1 MTLVELALTTYTES
15 KAMEAET
22 AGEYAEA
29 ARREFLQA
37 ARDCAGRTLDA
48 AAADLDWQYTP
59 ASDLPDRVEE
69 ARALLAPG
77 GLAYLRYRADYDE
90 EKFSFDLV
98 QPRRADR
105 VSPVT
110 GLFNL
115 GQLLSETDGT
125 RPAAEGRDGE
135 MPPPPGPLAG
145 IEALESQAIRV
156 AQLGRRL
163 LAQHGDA
170 GLTFQLASLFGHPD
184 GECTAELQ
192 LRAASVEAAQK
203 VATALGI
210 ELTTQVTSSIPDY
223 VFRRADGSTTID
235 GTEVKLAAYTQLS
248 DDEAQAWHAEQART
262 TGDECPQNVIDGDVG
277 GHFFKKGALSDSP
290 AACTYCGMKQPESGG
305 A

>member
-1 MTLVELALTTYTES
+1 MNIIERALTTYTES

-29 ARREFLQA
+29 ARKEFLQT
-37 ARDCAGRTLDA
+37 ARDWASGTLDA

-59 ASDLPDRVEE
+59 VGDLPERVEE
-69 ARALLAPG
+69 ARALLTPG

-98 QPRRADR
+98 QPRQADR

-110 GLFNL
+110 GLFCL

-125 RPAAEGRDGE
+125 RRAAEGGGE
-135 MPPPPGPLAG
+135 ELPGPLAG

-170 GLTFQLASLFGHPD
+170 GLTFQLANLFGHSD

-192 LRAASVEAAQK
+192 LQVSSIEAAQR
-203 VATALGI
+203 VAATLGI
-210 ELTTQVTSSIPDY
+210 ELTTQVTSSIPAY

-248 DDEAQAWHAEQART
+248 DDEAQAWRAEQDRDA
-262 TGDECPQNVIDGDVG
+262 DG
-277 GHFFKKGALSDSP
+277 
-290 AACTYCGMKQPESGG
+290 AA
-305 A
+305 